1 MRKINCKISALFFLT
16 IAAIFI
22 WAEED
27 QSERIS
33 VSSSVDK
40 SRITIGDLIRYTVT
54 VTHDEN
60 VEVELPG
67 LGANLGGFEIRD
79 YDVQD
84 PYKKDGMVVSKA
96 EYIISTFFTGEFEIP
111 PLTVTYWTVEDSTI
125 LTLTTEKIK
134 IVVESVKPSEA
145 GDIRDIKP
153 PVEIPRDW
161 WQWGRWFVFGGSL
174 LVFALLGWIL
184 YRRKKQGKG
193 LLPVR
198 EEPPQ
203 PPHEAAYEQLD
214 RLRQSDLLERGAIKE
229 YYITVS
235 EIVRR
240 YIEGRYFVIAMEM
253 TTFEV
258 MEGLSTADLPEEEY
272 QLFRTF
278 LSNCDLV
285 KFAKHIPSKKENE
298 AIIAL
303 AYEIVDKT
311 KVIMESSLMEADDE
325 SVQSKENDE
334 NEIVSSVESTDE
346 TEETHR
352 EGVQ

>member
-1 MRKINCKISALFFLT
+1 MRKINCKISALFFL
-16 IAAIFI
+16 IIVAIFI

-54 VTHDEN
+54 VTHDEH

-84 PYKKDGMVVSKA
+84 PHKKDGMVVSEA
-96 EYIISTFFTGEFEIP
+96 EYIVSTFFTGEFEIP
-111 PLTVTYWTVEDSTI
+111 PLTVAYRTAEDSAI
-125 LTLTTEKIK
+125 QTLTTEKIK

-161 WQWGRWFVFGGSL
+161 WQWGRWFVLGGSV
-174 LVFALLGWIL
+174 LVLALLGWIL

-198 EEPPQ
+198 EESPR
-203 PPHEAAYEQLD
+203 PPHEVACEQLD
-214 RLRQSDLLERGAIKE
+214 RLRQSDLLEKRAIKE
-229 YYITVS
+229 YYIAIS
-235 EIVRR
+235 EIIRR

-285 KFAKHIPSKKENE
+285 KFAKHIPSEKENE
-298 AIIAL
+298 AIMAM
-303 AYEIVDKT
+303 AYKIIDKT
-311 KVIMESSLMEADDE
+311 KVIMESSLAETDDE
-325 SVQSKENDE
+325 SPQPDKNDE

-346 TEETHR
+346 MEETHR
-352 EGVQ
+352 QGVQ